1 MRECNLGNLIT
12 DAMVYQYA
20 VDYIDDGKSWT
31 DAPIAF
37 MQGGGIRGSVDGSNS
52 NGAITKMDLYT
63 IMPFDN
69 LFYTVS
75 ISGKVMKEALEWSV
89 HRYVNTTGYGEFLQ
103 MSGVQVEYDLNQ
115 ETGGRVLSANV
126 LCGDCAVPEYSPIVD
141 TKVYKVI
148 VTSFLV
154 EGGDGF
160 DMFNVSRIFLRFWKF
175 FNIF

>member
-1 MRECNLGNLIT
+1 
-12 DAMVYQYA
+12 MVYQYA
-20 VDYIDDGKSWT
+20 LDYVDDGKSWT

-37 MQGGGIRGSVDGSNS
+37 IQGGGIRGSIDGSNS

-75 ISGKVMKEALEWSV
+75 ISGKVLKEALEWSV
-89 HRYVNTTGYGEFLQ
+89 HRYLNTTGYGEFLQ
-103 MSGVQVEYDLNQ
+103 MSGIQVEFNLHKK
-115 ETGGRVLSANV
+115 TGERLVDARV
-126 LCGDCAVPEYSPIVD
+126 LCGDCDVPEYSPIVD
-141 TKVYKVI
+141 TKMYKIV

-160 DMFNVSRIFLRFWKF
+160 EMFNVSRILMKFWHEIHNFF
-175 FNIF
+175 FNFRQTTKLH